1 MITIKINETD
11 FNIRTSWN
19 EVTMNDYCEIVKAS
33 DKPFAERIAV
43 YSQIPIEIINQMKI
57 AQLNVVSELV
67 EYMEGFDAVN
77 AFAIGYESPMV
88 IGDEPYWKV
97 ERAKQLL
104 QNNPLPISAA
114 VEIVKNY
121 TGDNENGAGG
131 IEIGELPVTEVIGMA
146 TFFLQTCQRSLS
158 DSNA

>member
-19 EVTMNDYCEIVKAS
+19 EVTMNEYCEIVKAS

-67 EYMEGFDAVN
+67 EFMEGFDAVN
-77 AFAIGYESPMV
+77 AFAVGYESDLK
-88 IGDEPYWKV
+88 ISDEHYWKI
-97 ERAKQLL
+97 EKCKQLL
-104 QNNPLPISAA
+104 KDNPYPITASADI
-114 VEIVKNY
+114 VELY
-121 TGDNENGAGG
+121 TGDSDGNGG
-131 IEIGELPVTEVIGMA
+131 EKIGERIVIEVIGMA
-146 TFFLQTCQRSLS
+146 AFFLRSWES
-158 DSNA
+158 FSISSKG

>member
-1 MITIKINETD
+1 MVTIKINETEY
-11 FNIRTSWN
+11 NIRTSWN
-19 EVTMNDYCEIVKAS
+19 EVTMNQYVEICKAS
-33 DKPFAERIAV
+33 DKPFAEKIAA
-43 YSQIPIEIINQMKI
+43 YTQMPIEIINQMKI
-57 AQLNVVSELV
+57 AQLNVIGELV
-67 EYMEGFDAVN
+67 EFMEGFDSVN

-146 TFFLQTCQRSLS
+146 TFFLQGCQLS
-158 DSNA
+158 SNGLKD